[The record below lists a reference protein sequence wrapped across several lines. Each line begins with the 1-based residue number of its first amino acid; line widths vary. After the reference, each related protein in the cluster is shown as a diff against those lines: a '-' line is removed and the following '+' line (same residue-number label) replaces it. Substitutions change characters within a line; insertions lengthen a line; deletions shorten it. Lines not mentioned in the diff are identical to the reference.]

1 MSEETRI
8 VSRTDAVFSKVLAGG
23 EHRRPF
29 PAVETL
35 PTWLEQMTKRSP
47 FRINR
52 FGRRD
57 LRWSVT
63 LGVFGY
69 IGGYL
74 ALAILSLLGF
84 WAIENSRTIVLRA
97 SGGENVQLRP
107 TPIVEEVE
115 AAYWIEEVV
124 LPAFLGFG
132 GSWIISRF
140 VWFRTLH
147 LVSATV
153 ILILLR
159 LSLDSSLLYN
169 GVRPWLG
176 IILFFLCGHGVV
188 GIRPP
193 QKFNR
198 EAEGTEQ
205 SA

>member
-1 MSEETRI
+1 MRK
-8 VSRTDAVFSKVLAGG
+8 RLA
-23 EHRRPF
+23 
-29 PAVETL
+29 
-35 PTWLEQMTKRSP
+35 

-52 FGRRD
+52 FGLLD

-97 SGGENVQLRP
+97 AGGEEIKLRP
-107 TPIVEEVE
+107 TLIVEEVE
-115 AAYWIEEVV
+115 AAYWIEQVV

-140 VWFRTLH
+140 VWLRTLH
-147 LVSATV
+147 LVFATV

-159 LSLDSSLLYN
+159 LTLDSSLFYD

-188 GIRPP
+188 GIRPA
-193 QKFNR
+193 QKFDR
-198 EAEGTEQ
+198 KSEDSEKTE
-205 SA
+205 